1 MSDYYSIHEFS
12 DLLNVTPQTLRNWDK
27 SGRLKP
33 HHTRAN
39 GHRYYSKEQL
49 NQVLNIKPN
58 TKRLVIGYCR
68 VSSKKQKDDL
78 DRQVENMKLYLTAQ
92 GRPYD
97 IITDIGSGIN
107 YKKKGL
113 CELLERLV
121 KGEVEKIVVL
131 YKDRLL
137 RFGFELIEYL
147 ASLYGCTVEV
157 IDNTD
162 KDEQQEL
169 VEDLIQIIT
178 VFGCK
183 LQGRRQKRTKELL
196 SDLRKGGEDDAVNI

>member
-78 DRQVENMKLYLTAQ
+78 DRQLGNRK
-92 GRPYD
+92 
-97 IITDIGSGIN
+97 
-107 YKKKGL
+107 
-113 CELLERLV
+113 RLM
-121 KGEVEKIVVL
+121 
-131 YKDRLL
+131 
-137 RFGFELIEYL
+137 
-147 ASLYGCTVEV
+147 
-157 IDNTD
+157 
-162 KDEQQEL
+162 
-169 VEDLIQIIT
+169 
-178 VFGCK
+178 
-183 LQGRRQKRTKELL
+183 
-196 SDLRKGGEDDAVNI
+196 